1 MSGSCPPLEM
11 LLPVV
16 KIVST
21 INRMGQKSKLVIL
34 SVYVNKTEKIGGTLT
49 TTNSYGE
56 NEAVSDIFT

>member
-1 MSGSCPPLEM
+1 MSGSCPPSEV

-34 SVYVNKTEKIGGTLT
+34 SVYVNKTEKIGGT
-49 TTNSYGE
+49 
-56 NEAVSDIFT
+56 